1 MPDFTNIID
10 GLIAPFTAG
19 FVTLARLENPGISD
33 TDLVPKVEGE
43 LKHFLR
49 GRIGWAVD
57 FLWGMSAVKSE
68 LDREIAAQVAANRPF
83 VLDAASEAPPVVLPV
98 VPPANA

>member
-33 TDLVPKVEGE
+33 ADLTPKVEGE

-57 FLWGMSAVKSE
+57 LLWGINAVRDE
-68 LDREIAAQVAANRPF
+68 LDREITAQVAASRPL
-83 VLDAASEAPPVVLPV
+83 VLEAASTAPVAET
-98 VPPANA
+98 PPTL